1 MKKAYIYNPENN
13 YLFKEE
19 VDCQTDPVASKKS
32 GETVYLLPGNSTFEV
47 PPEKEDGYV
56 IIFENGHWVKKHDYK
71 GRTYYVTADGYYGT
85 PKEMK
90 DYGDLPEGCS
100 FDRPPMT
107 TEEQAKAD
115 LDAAK
120 AERAT
125 QVGRLTVT
133 VDGMVFDADETSQ
146 NRMSRVV
153 SGAQALGVD
162 MNTTTQIWV
171 LADNTVATPTVSQL
185 AQALKLAGEA
195 QTALWTKPYEESYT
209 QTNAQKLS

>member
-1 MKKAYIYNPENN
+1 MKKAYIYDPENN

-32 GETVYLLPGNSTFEV
+32 GEIVYLLPGNSTFEV

-56 IIFENGHWVKKHDYK
+56 IIFENSHWVKKHDYK
-71 GRTYYVTADGYYGT
+71 GKTYYVTADGYYGS

-90 DYGDLPEGCS
+90 EYGDLPDGCS

-107 TEEQAKAD
+107 TEEQAQAD
-115 LDAAK
+115 LNSAK
-120 AERAT
+120 ATRAT
-125 QVGRLTVT
+125 KVDALTVT

-153 SGAQALGVD
+153 AGAQALGIAQS
-162 MNTTTQIWV
+162 TTQVWV
-171 LADNTVATPTVSQL
+171 LADNTVAQPTIAQL

-195 QTALWTKPYEESYT
+195 QTALWTVPY
-209 QTNAQKLS
+209 QTETETNPDGE

>member
-1 MKKAYIYNPENN
+1 MKAYMYDPEQE
-13 YLFKEE
+13 YKFKEE
-19 VDCQTDPVASKKS
+19 VECQTDPVASKKA
-32 GETVYLLPGNSTFEV
+32 GETIYLLPGNSTFEV

-71 GRTYYVTADGYYGT
+71 GKTYYVTADGYYGS

-90 DYGDLPEGCS
+90 EYGDLPEGCS

-107 TEEQAKAD
+107 AEERAKAD

-153 SGAQALGVD
+153 AGAQALGVD
-162 MNTTTQIWV
+162 LNTTTQIWV
-171 LADNTVATPTVSQL
+171 LADNTVATPTVAQL

-195 QTALWTKPYEESYT
+195 QTALWTVPYQGE
-209 QTNAQKLS
+209 

>member
-1 MKKAYIYNPENN
+1 MKKAYMYDHENSN
-13 YLFKEE
+13 LFKEE
-19 VDCQTDPVASKKS
+19 VVCQTDPVASEKA
-32 GETVYLLPGNSTFEV
+32 GETIYLLPGNSTFEV
-47 PPEKEDGYV
+47 PPEKEDGYA
-56 IIFENGHWVKKHDYK
+56 IIFENGHWVKKPDYK
-71 GRTYYVTADGYYGT
+71 GKTYYVMADGYYGS

-90 DYGDLPEGCS
+90 EYGDLPEGCS

-107 TEEQAKAD
+107 TEEQAQAD
-115 LDAAK
+115 LDSAK

-153 SGAQALGVD
+153 AGAQALGVD
-162 MNTTTQIWV
+162 LNTTTQIWV
-171 LADNTVATPTVSQL
+171 LADNTVATPTVAQL

-195 QTALWTKPYEESYT
+195 QTALWTIPYQIETEPT
-209 QTNAQKLS
+209 TDGE

>member
-1 MKKAYIYNPENN
+1 MKKAYIYDPENN

-47 PPEKEDGYV
+47 PPEKENGYV
-56 IIFENGHWVKKHDYK
+56 IIFENGHWVKKRDYK
-71 GRTYYVTADGYYGT
+71 GKMYYVTADGYYGS
-85 PKEMK
+85 PNEMK

-107 TEEQAKAD
+107 TEEQAQAD

-120 AERAT
+120 SERAT
-125 QVGRLTVT
+125 AVERLTVT
-133 VDGMVFDADETSQ
+133 VNGKVFDADETSQ

-153 SGAQALGVD
+153 AGAQALGVD
-162 MNTTTQIWV
+162 LETTTQIWV
-171 LADNTVATPTVSQL
+171 LADNTIAQPTVAEL
-185 AQALKLAGEA
+185 AQALKLAGQKQSE
-195 QTALWTKPYEESYT
+195 LWVLPYQS
-209 QTNAQKLS
+209 

>member
-1 MKKAYIYNPENN
+1 MKKAYVYDPENN
-13 YLFKEE
+13 HLFKEE
-19 VDCQTDPVASKKS
+19 VVCQTDPVASKKA

-71 GRTYYVTADGYYGT
+71 GKTYYVTADGYYGT

-107 TEEQAKAD
+107 AEEQAEAE
-115 LDAAK
+115 LQEAK
-120 AERAT
+120 SERAT
-125 QVGRLTVT
+125 AVERLTVT
-133 VDGMVFDADETSQ
+133 VNGKVFDADETSQ

-153 SGAQALGVD
+153 AGAQALGVD
-162 MNTTTQIWV
+162 LETTTQIWV
-171 LADNTVATPTVSQL
+171 LADNTIAQPTVAEL

-195 QTALWTKPYEESYT
+195 QTALWTIPY
-209 QTNAQKLS
+209 QTETETNTDGE

>member
-1 MKKAYIYNPENN
+1 MKKAYIYDPENN

-19 VDCQTDPVASKKS
+19 VDCQADPIASKKA

-71 GRTYYVTADGYYGT
+71 GKTYYVTADGYYGS

-90 DYGDLPEGCS
+90 EYGDLPEGCS

-107 TEEQAKAD
+107 EAEQAQAD
-115 LDAAK
+115 LEEAK
-120 AERAT
+120 AVRAT
-125 QVGRLTVT
+125 AVGRLTVT

-153 SGAQALGVD
+153 SGAQALGID
-162 MNTTTQIWV
+162 QSTTQVWV
-171 LADNTVATPTVSQL
+171 LADNTVATPTVAQL
-185 AQALKLAGEA
+185 AQALKLAGEKQSELWIVPY
-195 QTALWTKPYEESYT
+195 QTETETET
-209 QTNAQKLS
+209 TTDGE

>member
-1 MKKAYIYNPENN
+1 MYDPENS

-19 VDCQTDPVASKKS
+19 IDCQTDPVASKKA

-71 GRTYYVTADGYYGT
+71 GKTYYVTADGYYGS

-107 TEEQAKAD
+107 AEEQA
-115 LDAAK
+115 AAELQEAK
-120 AERAT
+120 SERAT
-125 QVGRLTVT
+125 AVERLTVT

-153 SGAQALGVD
+153 AGAQALGID
-162 MNTTTQIWV
+162 QSTTQIWV
-171 LADNTVATPTVSQL
+171 LADNTVATPTVAQL

-195 QTALWTKPYEESYT
+195 QTALWTVPYQTDTYT
-209 QTNAQKLS
+209 TVNEPTTDGE

>member
-1 MKKAYIYNPENN
+1 MKKAYIYDPENN
-13 YLFKEE
+13 NLFKEE
-19 VDCQTDPVASKKS
+19 VACQTDPVASKKS

-71 GRTYYVTADGYYGT
+71 GRTYYVTADGYYGS
-85 PKEMK
+85 PKEMM

-100 FDRPPMT
+100 FERPPMT
-107 TEEQAKAD
+107 TEEQAQAD
-115 LDAAK
+115 LDSAK
-120 AERAT
+120 ATRAT
-125 QVGRLTVT
+125 KVDALTVT

-171 LADNTVATPTVSQL
+171 LADNTVATPTVAQL

-195 QTALWTKPYEESYT
+195 QTALWTIPYKKENE
-209 QTNAQKLS
+209 TNPDGE

>member
-1 MKKAYIYNPENN
+1 MKKAYMYDPENN

-19 VDCQTDPVASKKS
+19 VDCQTDPIASKKA

-56 IIFENGHWVKKHDYK
+56 IIFENDHWVKKHDYK
-71 GRTYYVTADGYYGT
+71 GKTYYVTADGYYGS

-107 TEEQAKAD
+107 AEEQAQAD

-120 AERAT
+120 SERAT
-125 QVGRLTVT
+125 AVERLTVT

-153 SGAQALGVD
+153 AGAQALGID
-162 MNTTTQIWV
+162 QSTTQVWV
-171 LADNTVATPTVSQL
+171 LADNTVAQPTVAQL
-185 AQALKLAGEA
+185 AQALKLAGQKQSELWIVPY
-195 QTALWTKPYEESYT
+195 QTETE
-209 QTNAQKLS
+209 TNTGE